1 MPRTSFDLDPPASP
15 AELAQVLEHA
25 EKLAAGGAVRQAI
38 DYATAANRK
47 LRAPELERRLMI
59 WRANAFSTM
68 ERSAAPS
75 PWPPQFADPF
85 PGRSGVP
92 EIDAAALTVE
102 IMGGAFQHHGML
114 LVRGL
119 TSAAEAE
126 HLRAGIDRALEARDA
141 FKAGTPVEELG
152 AWYAETPLDTE
163 TGTFRGWGGSLW
175 TADSP
180 RIMFELLELYERLG
194 LTGVIAGYL
203 RESLMLSIGKT
214 TLRRIEPVKQH
225 DWHQDGAFLGADVRT
240 VNVWLS
246 LSDCGEDAPGLD
258 IVAQR
263 LPGVVQTGSQGAR
276 LSWTVGHGL
285 VEDLVREG
293 ASIASPIFRPGDAL
307 LFDQLML
314 HRTRVCPEMT
324 KTRWA
329 IESWFFTPS
338 TFPLEQGPLLV

>member
-1 MPRTSFDLDPPASP
+1 
-15 AELAQVLEHA
+15 
-25 EKLAAGGAVRQAI
+25 
-38 DYATAANRK
+38 
-47 LRAPELERRLMI
+47 
-59 WRANAFSTM
+59 
-68 ERSAAPS
+68 
-75 PWPPQFADPF
+75 
-85 PGRSGVP
+85 
-92 EIDAAALTVE
+92 
-102 IMGGAFQHHGML
+102 
-114 LVRGL
+114 
-119 TSAAEAE
+119 
-126 HLRAGIDRALEARDA
+126 
-141 FKAGTPVEELG
+141 
-152 AWYAETPLDTE
+152 
-163 TGTFRGWGGSLW
+163 
-175 TADSP
+175 
-180 RIMFELLELYERLG
+180 MFELLELYERLG